1 MKIALLFVS
10 CFIALSATAQL
21 SEQYLELKT
30 FAGKQTGLPTDSSL
44 ALYPYYHKA
53 LHYLYPLYKAF
64 QKEKTI
70 LAATNATTYYDQLS
84 QALAFVGD
92 YASVL
97 QLSKLGHDPVGDT
110 SVGFTNKQAET
121 VKSIQYVDARQY
133 ILKKAATSRVVM
145 INEAHDKPL
154 HRAFTASLLEGL
166 YQQGFRYLAMETL
179 NTNRNTPLTRLNMY
193 TGHYTCEPMGGELVR
208 RALEIGYKLVAY
220 EDSLA
225 YKHGPNQREYIQ
237 ASNINAV
244 LKKDSTAKILVHAG
258 YGHIS
263 KVATD
268 AYIPMAAYFSVISG
282 IDPLTIDQTTLSE
295 GSTSNDKAAF
305 YETWLKLRPVAAPA
319 VPLQSDTAFD
329 PFGYKLYDVYLI
341 HPLTRFSNGRPNWV
355 NMDGWKKEFP
365 VPPAFQSLFFVQA
378 YYANEYND
386 KTAGLVVPADQTYI
400 NAPNGYY
407 YLYLRKGRYKLVFRN
422 KLYAVLGI
430 REIDVK

>member
-1 MKIALLFVS
+1 M
-10 CFIALSATAQL
+10 
-21 SEQYLELKT
+21 
-30 FAGKQTGLPTDSSL
+30 
-44 ALYPYYHKA
+44 
-53 LHYLYPLYKAF
+53 
-64 QKEKTI
+64 
-70 LAATNATTYYDQLS
+70 
-84 QALAFVGD
+84 GD

-110 SVGFTNKQAET
+110 AIGFSNKQAEI
-121 VKSIQYVDARQY
+121 VKSIQYTDARQY
-133 ILKKAATSRVVM
+133 ILKKAAASRVVM

-154 HRAFTASLLEGL
+154 HRVFTASLLEGL

-208 RALEIGYKLVAY
+208 KALEIGYKLVAY

-237 ASNINAV
+237 ASNINAI

-263 KVATD
+263 KVATED
-268 AYIPMAAYFSVISG
+268 YIPMAAYFSVISG
-282 IDPLTIDQTTLSE
+282 IDPLTIDQTSLCE
-295 GSTSNDKAAF
+295 GSTSNDKASF
-305 YETWLKLRPVAAPA
+305 YETWLKLRPVAAPV

-329 PFGYKLYDVYLI
+329 PFGYKLYDVYVI
-341 HPLTRFSNGRPNWV
+341 HPATKFHNGRPQWV
-355 NMDGWKKEFP
+355 NMDGWKKELP

-407 YLYLRKGRYKLVFRN
+407 YLYLRKGRYKIVFRD
-422 KLYAVLGI
+422 KLYAVLGVK
-430 REIDVK
+430 EIEVK